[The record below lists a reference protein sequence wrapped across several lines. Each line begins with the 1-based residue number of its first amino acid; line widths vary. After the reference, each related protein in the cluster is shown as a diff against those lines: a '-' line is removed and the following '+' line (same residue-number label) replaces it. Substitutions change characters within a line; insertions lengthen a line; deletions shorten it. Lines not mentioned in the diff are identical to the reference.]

1 MWEIFYYE
9 LFCLYLY
16 LIITKTETMKTQA
29 DVIRT
34 EIRELEKE
42 LHHAAFTKDAFSQM
56 AIYEKILEKQ
66 SLLSNIM

>member
-1 MWEIFYYE
+1 
-9 LFCLYLY
+9 
-16 LIITKTETMKTQA
+16 MKTQA

-42 LHHAAFTKDAFSQM
+42 LHHAAFIKDAFSQM